1 MNPIGGRIAWW
12 LVLSF
17 GVVLAFSG
25 RGAAGAQAESPRTF
39 LADIYTHYTD
49 AEAPVLAWNGE
60 DAPALFEPRLA
71 HAIVADSDQAAQGGE
86 VSAVLDYDP
95 FVQGQDYEIRGLT
108 ISMEETTSRTATVLV
123 TFRNTGKPV
132 AIRFE
137 LVRVE
142 EGWRVRDMRWGKTS
156 LRALFRLR

>member
-1 MNPIGGRIAWW
+1 VKRIEGRIAWW

-71 HAIVADSDQAAQGGE
+71 AAIIADSDQAAQRGE

-108 ISMEETTSRTATVLV
+108 ISIEEAAANAATALV
-123 TFRNTGKPV
+123 MLRNSGKPV
-132 AIRFE
+132 TIRYD
-137 LVRVE
+137 LVRLAD
-142 EGWRVRDMRWGKTS
+142 GWRIRDMRWGKTS
-156 LRALFRLR
+156 LRALLKLR